1 MTTQMMTMQMRAPV
15 RSRVHPAMR
24 RVRQHK
30 HHQHQHRHKAAP
42 SNQGDDELAQVMANA
57 QMAPPNVREE
67 DFTNYYRILNAQ
79 SPEEASEAIDAMTRD
94 GSLTEGVVEAAL
106 ATYQTAQSKGEGPEI
121 IAALKGLFEYLLDCY
136 QRANVPPALGLIDA
150 CVSGLSALDDQTR
163 ADDAAQDAVVRDVL
177 RDAQMSVEEFLANID
192 MFLQSMTQQDAQFD
206 AQVAQMRAEGVDEER
221 EQQIAQLVDMR
232 GAAKEQMLVIRAIS
246 QRCLM
251 SA

>member
-1 MTTQMMTMQMRAPV
+1 MTTTQMMTMRMRAPV

-30 HHQHQHRHKAAP
+30 HHQHRHKATP
-42 SNQGDDELAQVMANA
+42 SNQGDDELAQAMANA

-150 CVSGLSALDDQTR
+150 CVSGLSALDDRAR